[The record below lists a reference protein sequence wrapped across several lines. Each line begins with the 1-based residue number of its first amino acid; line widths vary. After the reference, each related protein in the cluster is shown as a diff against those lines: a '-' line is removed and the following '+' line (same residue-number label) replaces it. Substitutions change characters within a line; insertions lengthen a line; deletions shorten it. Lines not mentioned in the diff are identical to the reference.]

1 MTIYAPSTSFMNV
14 LLLCVVLPL
23 FLALL
28 VSHAWL
34 AYRLYYMAK
43 PQQTIA
49 WGGFHGRLLNLFVAT
64 FLLSSFGCI
73 STFVLYASMEAPE
86 TSSIFLFVTTN
97 VACITFDYA
106 LLHNKQAL
114 VLACLWTNILVFVS
128 LFVYTLGAFD
138 PRADLD
144 NAPLIVATHVCN
156 FVAVFHVFAMDLM
169 VWYTGWIEARA
180 AYEASLKIYLDT
192 QACLTQAR
200 LTV

>member
-1 MTIYAPSTSFMNV
+1 MNV

-28 VSHAWL
+28 VSHTWL
-34 AYRLYYMAK
+34 AYLLYYMAK
-43 PQQTIA
+43 PEQTIT
-49 WGGFHGRLLNLFVAT
+49 WVGFQGRLLYLFVVT
-64 FLLSSFGCI
+64 FLFSSFGCM
-73 STFVLYASMEAPE
+73 STFVLYASMETPE

-97 VACITFDYA
+97 TACITFDYA
-106 LLHNKQAL
+106 LLHNKQDL
-114 VLACLWTNILVFVS
+114 VLVCLWTNVLVFTS
-128 LFVYTLGAFD
+128 LFVYTIVAFD
-138 PRADLD
+138 PRADLH

-180 AYEASLKIYLDT
+180 AYATSLKIYLDT

-200 LTV
+200 LTA

>member
-1 MTIYAPSTSFMNV
+1 MNV

-49 WGGFHGRLLNLFVAT
+49 WGGFHGRLLNLFVVT
-64 FLLSSFGCI
+64 FLFSSFGCM
-73 STFVLYASMEAPE
+73 STFVLYASLETPE

-97 VACITFDYA
+97 AACITFDYA

-114 VLACLWTNILVFVS
+114 VLVCLWTTVLVFTT
-128 LFVYTLGAFD
+128 LFLYSIVVFD
-138 PRADLD
+138 PSADVD

-156 FVAVFHVFAMDLM
+156 FVAIFHVFAMDLM
-169 VWYTGWIEARA
+169 VWYSGWIEARA
-180 AYEASLKIYLDT
+180 AYEASLRIYIDT
-192 QACLTQAR
+192 QTHFTA
-200 LTV
+200 